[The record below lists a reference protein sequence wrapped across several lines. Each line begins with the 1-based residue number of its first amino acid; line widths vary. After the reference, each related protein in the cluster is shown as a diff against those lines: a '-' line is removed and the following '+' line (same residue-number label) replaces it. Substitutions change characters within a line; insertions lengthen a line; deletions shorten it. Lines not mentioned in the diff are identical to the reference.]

1 MQAQKNGF
9 TLIEM
14 MITIALLAIFVALAG
29 PSFREIIVNNRAQ
42 ANANLLV
49 TSLNLA
55 RSEALKTNAQVTL
68 CKSTDGVACATA
80 GTWDGGWIVFAD
92 LDADEVAD
100 VGELVVQVQQNLGSG
115 YTLAGN
121 AATNWMAYRADGST
135 LNNSGGLG
143 ANTFFLCPGD
153 VGDIEYARQIVLSAT
168 GRARVEKGATAA
180 ECGL

>member
-1 MQAQKNGF
+1 MQRQKSGF

-14 MITIALLAIFVALAG
+14 MITIALLAVFVALAG
-29 PSFREIIVNNRAQ
+29 PSFREIIINNRAQ

-55 RSEALKTNAQVTL
+55 RSEALKRNAQVTL
-68 CKSTDGVACATA
+68 CKSTDGTSCATA
-80 GTWDGGWIVFAD
+80 GTWDEGWIVFAD
-92 LDADEVAD
+92 PDADEVAD
-100 VGELVVQVQQNLGSG
+100 VGEEVVQIQQNLGGG
-115 YTLAGN
+115 YTLTGN
-121 AATNWMAYRADGST
+121 TATNWMAFRADGSA
-135 LNNSGGLG
+135 LNNGGGLG

-153 VGDIEYARQIVLSAT
+153 VDDIAYARQIVISAT